1 MALKTVRLPQGEIR
15 YREDGPSDGEPIVFV
30 HGLLVNSLL
39 WRKVTP
45 SLAAAGFRCIAPD
58 WPLGSHVVPM
68 SPDADLSPT
77 GVAGMIDSFL
87 EALSLEGVTLVG
99 NDTGGAISQVT
110 AAEHPKRIGRLVLTN
125 CDAYENFPPPEFK
138 SLMLVPKIPGATF
151 GMYQALRLKAVRKKF
166 FHILQ
171 STPLDHELL
180 DAHFEPG
187 QRSHGV
193 RRDANKVMRG
203 IDAKHTLAAAA
214 KLSKDFHKP
223 VLLAWGT
230 RDPFFTLAT
239 AQRLA
244 RDLPD
249 ARLVEIPTSKTF
261 VSEDAPERLAE
272 LISSFVRKTP
282 RHSAGRSVGT
292 RP

>member
-1 MALKTVRLPQGEIR
+1 MALSSVRLPQGEIR
-15 YREDGPSDGEPIVFV
+15 YRDNGPADGEPIVFV

-45 SLAAAGFRCIAPD
+45 SLAVAGFRCIAPD
-58 WPLGSHVVPM
+58 WPLGSHEAPM
-68 SPDADLSPT
+68 PPDADLSPT
-77 GVAGMIDSFL
+77 GVAAVIDSFL
-87 EALSLEGVTLVG
+87 EALSLEEVTLVG
-99 NDTGGAISQVT
+99 NDTGGAISQVA

-138 SLMLVPKIPGATF
+138 SLLLVPKIPGATF
-151 GMYQALRLKAVRKKF
+151 EMYQGLRLKAVRNKF
-166 FHILQ
+166 FQILQ
-171 STPLDHELL
+171 NTPLDHDLL
-180 DAHFEPG
+180 DAYFAPG
-187 QRSHGV
+187 QRSRGI

-203 IDAKHTLAAAA
+203 IDAKHTLAAAE
-214 KLSKDFHKP
+214 KLSRDFHKP

-244 RDLPD
+244 LDLPD

-261 VSEDAPERLAE
+261 VPEDAPERLAE
-272 LISSFVRKTP
+272 LIASFVRE
-282 RHSAGRSVGT
+282 T
-292 RP
+292 RLV